1 MSIALPVGST
11 INQTDLEPR
20 AYARTMRRI
29 LVLLIGVGVAI
40 RIVRLIIPSPIW
52 GDEAMLALNFQ
63 ERDYAGL
70 TQYLDYAQVAPVL
83 FLWAERFVLVNIGP
97 EDWAI
102 RLVPFLA
109 SIGGLFFFWDFARRT
124 VTPTAAAIAVG
135 LMAMSVWPV
144 SMAATV
150 KPYAGDLFWSALLL
164 SLAAR
169 WHQRPERLWP
179 LILLAAT
186 VPIALGSSYPAVFV
200 AGGVSLY
207 LLPVA
212 WRAKRSWQ
220 VWFVLY
226 NLAMLASFA
235 AIFATVGRSQV
246 DPAKGTTGAFM
257 RTYWSN
263 GFPPESAS
271 DWPLWL
277 LETNTGRM
285 FAYPFGDARGGSS
298 ATTLLFIAG
307 MWWCWRNGSRPLL
320 IVCLVPF
327 ALNLAAAIL
336 GKYPY
341 AGCCRLSQHLAP
353 AICLLAGVGWAYALE
368 RYAPLRTDR
377 LRHMQRIAGL
387 LLVIGIVGL
396 VYRCVKID
404 HDPYARYSSHLYNE
418 LSLEIQQG
426 DRILVRNLGSVDAN
440 LQWYIKRFGD
450 RVTDLRDGESIPP
463 AERLWVVT
471 WSVGRAPRESHQRL
485 IDAAKGW
492 NEQETFT
499 YIIRPDTANR
509 DTIWQYVLITCLIR
523 PGDARPAALLN
534 VSP

>member
-1 MSIALPVGST
+1 MPIALPTDST
-11 INQTDLEPR
+11 VNQTDMEPR
-20 AYARTMRRI
+20 AYAKTMRRI

-40 RIVRLIIPSPIW
+40 RIVRFVIPSPIW
-52 GDEAMLALNFQ
+52 GDEAMLALNFL
-63 ERDYAGL
+63 ERDYSGL

-83 FLWAERFVLVNIGP
+83 FLWAERFVLVTVGA

-109 SIGGLFFFWDFARRT
+109 SVGGLFLFWDFARRT
-124 VTPTAAAIAVG
+124 VPPTAAAIAVG
-135 LMAMSVWPV
+135 IMAVAVWPV

-150 KPYAGDLFWSALLL
+150 KPYASDLFWSALLL

-169 WHQRPERLWP
+169 WHRRPERLWP
-179 LILLAAT
+179 LILLAAL

-220 VWFVLY
+220 LWFALY

-235 AIFATVGRSQV
+235 TIFATVGQSQV
-246 DPAKGTTGAFM
+246 DPAKGNTGSFM
-257 RTYWSN
+257 KTYWSN
-263 GFPPESAS
+263 GFPPESAA

-285 FAYPFGDARGGSS
+285 FAYPFGDSRGGSS
-298 ATTLLFIAG
+298 ATTLLFLAG
-307 MWWCWRNGSRPLL
+307 IWWCWRNGSRPLL

-327 ALNLAAAIL
+327 VLNLAAAIL

-353 AICLLAGVGWAYALE
+353 AICLLAGAGWAHALE
-368 RYAPLRTDR
+368 LYAPLRTDR
-377 LRHMQRIAGL
+377 LKHVRRIAGIL
-387 LLVIGIVGL
+387 IVFGVVGL
-396 VYRCVKID
+396 IFRCVKID
-404 HDPYARYSSHLYNE
+404 HDPYARFCSRLHDE
-418 LSLEIQQG
+418 LKLELQPG
-426 DRILVRNLGSVDAN
+426 DRIIVANPRIWDAN
-440 LQWYIKRFGD
+440 VQWYIKRFGD
-450 RVTDLRDGESIPP
+450 RVIDLKDGVALPQ
-463 AERLWVVT
+463 AERFWVISWGVE
-471 WSVGRAPRESHQRL
+471 RAPREAHQQL
-485 IDAAKGW
+485 IDKAKGW
-492 NEQETFT
+492 KAQETIT
-499 YIIRPDTANR
+499 YCVRPDTANK
-509 DTIWQYVLITCLIR
+509 DTIWWYMNVTCLVQA
-523 PGDARPAALLN
+523 GDTRPAPLLN

>member
-1 MSIALPVGST
+1 MSIALDTALTSK
-11 INQTDLEPR
+11 QTDIEPR

-29 LVLLIGVGVAI
+29 LGLLVGVGVAI
-40 RIVRLIIPSPIW
+40 RIVRLVIPSPIW
-52 GDEAMLALNFQ
+52 GDEAMLALNFL

-70 TQYLDYAQVAPVL
+70 TQYLDYAQVAPVF
-83 FLWAERFVLVNIGP
+83 FLWAERFVLVTIGA

-109 SIGGLFFFWDFARRT
+109 SVGGLLLFWDFARRT

-135 LMAMSVWPV
+135 ILAVSVWPV

-150 KPYAGDLFWSALLL
+150 KPYSSDLFWSAVLL

-179 LILLAAT
+179 LILLAAM

-212 WRAKRSWQ
+212 WKAKRSWK
-220 VWFVLY
+220 VWFAIY

-235 AIFATVGRSQV
+235 TIFATVGRAQV
-246 DPAKGTTGAFM
+246 DPTKGTTGSFM
-257 RTYWSN
+257 RSYWSN
-263 GFPPESAS
+263 GFPPESLS

-285 FAYPFGDARGGSS
+285 FAYPMGDSRGGSS
-298 ATTLLFIAG
+298 LTTLLFLAG
-307 MWWCWRNGSRPLL
+307 IWWCWRNGSRPLL

-327 ALNLAAAIL
+327 ALNLAAAIV

-368 RYAPLRTDR
+368 LYAPLRTDR
-377 LRHMQRIAGL
+377 LKHVRRIAGFL
-387 LLVIGIVGL
+387 IIFGTANLIF
-396 VYRCVKID
+396 RCVKID
-404 HDPYARYSSHLYNE
+404 HDPYARFCSRFYSE
-418 LSLEIQQG
+418 LKLEFQPG
-426 DRILVRNLGSVDAN
+426 DRIVVRNSALWDSNV
-440 LQWYIKRFGD
+440 QWYIKRFGD
-450 RVTDLRDGESIPP
+450 CVTELREGDSIPQ
-463 AERLWVVT
+463 AERLWVIT
-471 WSVGRAPRESHQRL
+471 WGVDHAPRESHQQL

-492 NEQETFT
+492 KQQETFT
-499 YIIRPDTANR
+499 YIIRPDTANK
-509 DTIWQYVLITCLIR
+509 DTVWWYMSVTCLVQ
-523 PGDARPAALLN
+523 PGDTRPASLLN